1 MHKGD
6 IMIHCHVCGAPQQED
21 AVFCSRCGARLAAE
35 TERDHT
41 DADQPAAAAPD
52 ALDLLL
58 QKNTIPDSKDTAE
71 PAAVVAEDTPTA
83 ANTGNLLPPR
93 RYSRHPMM
101 WITPILLLII
111 ISAVL
116 WWAYQHELKQNQ
128 QAIQLQQQAQ
138 KLALQGKYKEAAN
151 TMTQAHDLRPDET
164 SFVTDLNLI
173 QKADRLH
180 TKLTAVSGR
189 LKNNQLGSADHSL
202 GILEKEL
209 SGRTEP
215 LFQAERKLAEQNR
228 NQLSI
233 LTIKKELN
241 NLNDVES
248 LAYKLDEVDRL
259 DSKDAKEVHDLIIN
273 KIVLLTLKQ
282 AEELIQD
289 SSFDEAAQIVQTAIQ
304 YTGSQEKLK
313 DMQTRIRSEQ
323 QAFEKAEQERIRAAQ
338 QMAEAEDLKNRTE
351 GVQVSQVTTNVT
363 EYGDLETTG
372 IVENTATQPIYG
384 ITIHYSLYDA
394 SGAYLSSST
403 TSTDPYY
410 LEPGESA
417 SFSAYDY
424 GYGWY
429 DQVQVQL
436 DQVTWYLDEG
446 GSHE

>member
-1 MHKGD
+1 
-6 IMIHCHVCGAPQQED
+6 MIHCHVCGAPQQED
-21 AVFCSRCGARLAAE
+21 AVFCSRCGIRL
-35 TERDHT
+35 TEDT
-41 DADQPAAAAPD
+41 EPDQADATQAAPD
-52 ALDLLL
+52 ALELL
-58 QKNTIPDSKDTAE
+58 QQNILPNQPAE
-71 PAAVVAEDTPTA
+71 PVAALPAEPVAALLEDTPTA
-83 ANTGNLLPPR
+83 ANTESLLPSRHHP
-93 RYSRHPMM
+93 RHPMM
-101 WITPILLLII
+101 WITPVLLLLITG
-111 ISAVL
+111 AAL
-116 WWAYQHELKQNQ
+116 WWAYQHELQQNQ

-138 KLALQGKYKEAAN
+138 KLALQSKYKEAEN
-151 TMTQAHDLRPDET
+151 TINQALALRPQEP
-164 SFVTDLNLI
+164 SFTTDLNLI

-189 LKNNQLGSADHSL
+189 LKNNQLDSAEHSL

-215 LFQAERKLAEQNR
+215 LFRPEQKLAEQNR

-233 LTIKKELN
+233 LTIKKELD

-259 DSKDAKEVHDLIIN
+259 DTKDAQEVHDLIIN

-289 SSFDEAAQIVQTAIQ
+289 SSFDEAAQIVQTAIE
-304 YTGSQEKLK
+304 YTGSQQKLK

-351 GVQVSQVTTNVT
+351 GVQVSQVTTSVT
-363 EYGDLETTG
+363 EYGDLDTTG

-394 SGAYLSSST
+394 NGAYLSSST

-410 LEPGESA
+410 LEPGETA